1 MTDLVEAE
9 LLKGSVG
16 DRFTGVVLEADTDA
30 PTQGRLQI
38 AEPAVE
44 ARVVGEDALPVG
56 AEVEVVLVVADPT
69 RRKVEF
75 RR

>member
-1 MTDLVEAE
+1 MTYLPQAE

-16 DRFTGVVLEADTDA
+16 ERFTGVVLEADGDD
-30 PTQGRLQI
+30 PKHGRLQI

-44 ARVVGEDALPVG
+44 ARVVGDDPLPVG
-56 AEVEVVLVVADPT
+56 AEIEAVLAVADPMQ
-69 RRKVEF
+69 RKVEF